1 MRSGDVAMRTSK
13 NKIFDGHVFVIGL
26 AVTILLVAYSAYLS
40 TEALKRDAEH
50 IAEVYSARTEGLLS
64 DLFHKTD
71 ILEAIVLSNGGKIS
85 EAGFNNVAKSL
96 FDGSGIRAI
105 QYLPEGVV
113 KYCYPIKGN
122 EAVLGDNIFKNPK
135 RRYDAL
141 LAFNTKSTALSGPYS
156 LTQGGFGLVARN
168 PIFFTEPG
176 GQEKFLGF
184 SVIILDLPAALDPI
198 MLKELPEYG
207 YNYRLYCQDENGKDL
222 TIVQSDIVNAVKPVS
237 SSIQVPN
244 HVWTLDLFPANG
256 WFEWKKIAEEALFGL
271 LISFLLAVIF
281 KQKAEQARVLYRFAY
296 TDELT
301 GLFNRRW
308 LNEQI
313 ENRLNASVKV
323 PFVIFYF
330 DLNRFKQ
337 VNDEYGH
344 FLGDALLRDFAVRL
358 RRVFGE
364 AAFLIRIGGDEFG
377 VLADLGEDYLQQ
389 VAFYKQQLADNLKS
403 ALVTNDIVLNYSV
416 SIGWAQF
423 PQDGSSYDSLLKVAD
438 ERMYE
443 DKRLHYAV
451 DETDIK

>member
-1 MRSGDVAMRTSK
+1 M
-13 NKIFDGHVFVIGL
+13 
-26 AVTILLVAYSAYLS
+26 
-40 TEALKRDAEH
+40 
-50 IAEVYSARTEGLLS
+50 
-64 DLFHKTD
+64 
-71 ILEAIVLSNGGKIS
+71 
-85 EAGFNNVAKSL
+85 
-96 FDGSGIRAI
+96 
-105 QYLPEGVV
+105 
-113 KYCYPIKGN
+113 
-122 EAVLGDNIFKNPK
+122 
-135 RRYDAL
+135 
-141 LAFNTKSTALSGPYS
+141 
-156 LTQGGFGLVARN
+156 
-168 PIFFTEPG
+168 
-176 GQEKFLGF
+176 
-184 SVIILDLPAALDPI
+184 
-198 MLKELPEYG
+198 
-207 YNYRLYCQDENGKDL
+207 
-222 TIVQSDIVNAVKPVS
+222 
-237 SSIQVPN
+237 
-244 HVWTLDLFPANG
+244 
-256 WFEWKKIAEEALFGL
+256 
-271 LISFLLAVIF
+271 ISFLLAVIF

-358 RRVFGE
+358 RSVFGE
-364 AAFLIRIGGDEFG
+364 SAFLIRIGGDEFG